1 MLVCR
6 GEVRESGLTG
16 VTRNHVS
23 PCGSGGSNP
32 PLSAIQSVLFTYN
45 LEMEANPRG
54 TRRFCAQC
62 EPEKAI
68 SLQIGRNSLVF
79 SPREEKT
86 VRFRVRA
93 EFVHPSPL

>member
-32 PLSAIQSVLFTYN
+32 PLSAKQSVVFTYN
-45 LEMEANPRG
+45 LEIAANPRG
-54 TRRFCAQC
+54 RGAFALDANRRKLSRCRFAELHGVFSTRRKNGSVAT
-62 EPEKAI
+62 K
-68 SLQIGRNSLVF
+68 NSI
-79 SPREEKT
+79 
-86 VRFRVRA
+86 
-93 EFVHPSPL
+93 